1 MRLPKQAAVKL
12 AVSLGV
18 ATCTIFAA
26 PAQAIKMPGM
36 PGIPFKKKQEQQ
48 SSEWEKGEKGVAGYN
63 PTDAIKKEEA
73 ERAAK
78 KQAQQEAQAAES
90 KAVEDERPPLPGANK
105 PDSDP
110 APPKLPVN
118 NATVPGAK
126 KSIPAPQASPDEEP
140 ETDKKAKAPEGDLE
154 PKKAEKPKTGL
165 LHA

>member
-12 AVSLGV
+12 AASLGV

-78 KQAQQEAQAAES
+78 KQAEQEAKAAES
-90 KAVEDERPPLPGANK
+90 GGGEDERPPLPGANK
-105 PDSDP
+105 PEP
-110 APPKLPVN
+110 AAPKLPVN
-118 NATVPGAK
+118 NATVPGTK

-140 ETDKKAKAPEGDLE
+140 ETDKKAKAPEGD
-154 PKKAEKPKTGL
+154 A
-165 LHA
+165 